1 MRANDMSF
9 LRAFGRE
16 RLFRASRAT
25 RGSGVLVLAASLI
38 AVSACGS
45 SGASSTST
53 SAGSSTSTGTGST
66 AASGTLT
73 VQFAGPPIL
82 GLDPSHEAGGQSVIY
97 SSLAYDSLIYEEPNG
112 SLVPDLATSW
122 KWLGSGHTQ
131 FQLTLRP
138 GVKFSDGSTMTPAG
152 VAQWLSYFSKANS
165 IRSSLLAQMTAATA
179 TGQDTVVM
187 TLNSPN
193 PDLPYILSQT
203 YGAGFVASPKAMD
216 KPGSL
221 ANATDGTG
229 PFELDPSATV
239 TGDHYTYVRNPHYW
253 NPSAVHF
260 AKVIV
265 KAVGA
270 PTSVES
276 AVQSGE
282 INVAL
287 GDPSTMSAAKSAG
300 VAVTSAQSGT
310 TALYLLD
317 RSGRTVK
324 ALGSQ
329 AVRQAINYAIDRSAI
344 VKALYPNGGAVPTA
358 QVGVPQAGFD
368 VSLDNYYPY
377 DPAKAKS
384 LLASAGYPNGF
395 SFTAMCSTILG
406 TCTTAQAVAASL
418 ASVGITMNIDQESQI
433 STFNQKFSTA
443 QVPAVFFGLGDKPYI
458 AAQGLVS
465 TASFQNSF
473 KSTDPVVTA
482 AYNQIAAAATPAAES
497 AAYEVLIKDLTQLAW
512 FAPVFRSQQF
522 IYANGVSGV
531 TISNADP
538 TYYSPVDPAGQHSW
552 RPAS

>member
-1 MRANDMSF
+1 MRASNMPF
-9 LRAFGRE
+9 LRAFGRQ
-16 RLFRASRAT
+16 RLFRASRAI

-38 AVSACGS
+38 TVSACGS
-45 SGASSTST
+45 SGS
-53 SAGSSTSTGTGST
+53 SSTSTGSNSSTGTGRT

-97 SSLAYDSLIYEEPNG
+97 SSLAYDSLIYEESDG

-122 KWLGSGHTQ
+122 KWLGSGHTR

-138 GVKFSDGSTMTPAG
+138 GVKFSDGSTMTATG

-165 IRSSLLAQMTAATA
+165 IRSSLLEQMTSAKA

-187 TLNSPN
+187 TLSSPN

-203 YGAGFVASPKAMD
+203 YGAGFVASPKAMN

-239 TGDHYTYVRNPHYW
+239 TGDHYTYVRNPQYW

-260 AKVIV
+260 TKVIV
-265 KAVGA
+265 KAVPT

-287 GDPSTMSAAKSAG
+287 GDPSTISAAKSAD
-300 VAVTSAQSGT
+300 VTVTSAQSGT

-317 RSGRTVK
+317 RSGRMVK

-344 VKALYPNGGAVPTA
+344 VKALFPNGGAVPTA
-358 QVGVPQAGFD
+358 QVGVPLAGFD
-368 VSLDNYYPY
+368 ASLDNYYPY

-395 SFTAMCSTILG
+395 SFTAMCSTNLG
-406 TCTTAQAVAASL
+406 TCTMAQAVAASL
-418 ASVGITMNIDQESQI
+418 ANVGITMNIDQESQV

-443 QVPAVFFGLGDKPYI
+443 QVPVVFFGLGDKPYI
-458 AAQGLVS
+458 EAQGLVS
-465 TASFQNSF
+465 TTSFQNSF

-482 AYNQIAAAATPAAES
+482 AYNQVAAAATPAAET
-497 AAYEVLIKDLTQLAW
+497 AAYEVLVKDLTQLAW
-512 FAPVFRSQQF
+512 FAPVYRSQQF
-522 IYANGVSGV
+522 IYTSGVSGV

-538 TYYSPVDPAGQHSW
+538 TYYSPVDPTGQHSW